1 MSSIT
6 RISRL
11 RGCGIFRDFEWPD
24 TLPNFGRYNL
34 IYGWNGT
41 GKTTLSRLLRNLEL
55 RRSPTMG
62 EATIRIGGRDVGG
75 LAFSQETL
83 PVRVFNREF
92 INESVFP
99 IGGGDLP
106 PIFVVGKE
114 SVEKQKEA
122 ERLKGERKKEE
133 AKRDAARDAKQQAER
148 AFDQHCVDRA
158 KVIKDTLRAPGPNPY
173 NNYDKTNYKSDAA
186 EMLAGGDAS
195 AHPLTDE
202 EREKRLAQIRATP
215 KQKLP
220 EVSYKLP
227 SLQELAESVSEILKT
242 TVVSA
247 AIKALRD
254 DPSLSEWTRQGLRL
268 HKEREAEVCLFCQ
281 QPLPA
286 DRLAALEAHFST
298 EYENFLRKVD
308 QRITE
313 LKTAQESASRLNL
326 PKPVEFY
333 EDLTDEYSAAEGDL
347 RDTLQVVQGFLG
359 ELIRA
364 LKEKKAKPFDCL
376 SLPADVPVVDPAV
389 IDRLNA
395 VIRKHNQA
403 CDDFSSRVSNARKRL
418 ARDMIA
424 ERLDEFV
431 RLRDAVDRTGKELA
445 AAEGE
450 LQRLTEEIKR
460 LKREIVE
467 HRQPA
472 EELNEELRKYLGHD
486 ELCLEVKET
495 GYSITRNFQPAYNL
509 SEGETTAIA
518 LLYFLKSLRDRSF
531 DIKEGV
537 VVLDDPVS
545 SLDAN
550 ALYLAYGFIRER
562 TQDAGQLFILT
573 HNFTFFRQ
581 VRNWFHHLKGQNK
594 RDVAQRPARF
604 YMLNCVRDNGQRCT
618 SFRPLDLLLEEYE
631 SEYQYLF
638 ARIYRAAS
646 DPTPAT
652 LEDNYIL
659 PNMARRLLESFLA
672 FRQPGTAGDLSEKIE
687 RASFDDAKKLRI
699 LRFLH
704 THSHSDSVGEPEHDP
719 SLLAEAGSVLKD
731 LLEFIETQDK
741 AHFDAMVKLV
751 SPPAVEEENG

>member
-1 MSSIT
+1 MKVDCF
-6 RISRL
+6 SRL
-11 RGCGIFRDFEWPD
+11 RGCGVFRDFTWPAE
-24 TLPNFGRYNL
+24 LLEFGRFNL

-41 GKTTLSRLLRNLEL
+41 GKTTLSRLLRDLEL

-75 LAFSQETL
+75 LAFPQETL

-106 PIFVVGKE
+106 PIFFVGKE

-122 ERLKGERKKEE
+122 ERLKGERRKEG
-133 AKRDAARDAKQQAER
+133 AKRDAAREAKQKAER
-148 AFDQHCVDRA
+148 DLDQHCIANAR
-158 KVIKDTLRAPGPNPY
+158 VIKDTLRSPGANRY
-173 NNYDKTNYKSDAA
+173 NNYDKAGYNEDAD
-186 EMLAGGDAS
+186 EMLTGGDVS
-195 AHPLTDE
+195 AHRLTDK
-202 EREKRLAQIRATP
+202 EREKLLAQIRATP
-215 KQKLP
+215 KQKLS

-227 SLQELAESVSEILKT
+227 LLQELADSVSEVLQT
-242 TVVSA
+242 TIVSA
-247 AIKALRD
+247 AIEALKD
-254 DPSLSEWTRQGLRL
+254 DASLSEWTRQGLLL
-268 HKEREAEVCLFCQ
+268 HKKRNAVVCMFCE
-281 QPLPA
+281 QPLPT

-298 EYENFLRKVD
+298 EYEHFLRKVD

-313 LKTAQESASRLNL
+313 LRAAQESASRLNL
-326 PKPVEFY
+326 PKPAELY
-333 EDLTDEYSAAEGDL
+333 EDLADEYSAAEMAL
-347 RDTLQVVQGFLG
+347 REALQVVQGFLG
-359 ELIRA
+359 DLNRA
-364 LKEKKAKPFDCL
+364 LGEKKAEPFDR
-376 SLPADVPVVDPAV
+376 LPLPTHVPVVDPAV
-389 IDRLNA
+389 IDGLNA

-418 ARDMIA
+418 ALSMIT

-460 LKREIVE
+460 LEREIIE

-472 EELNEELRKYLGHD
+472 GELNEELRKYLGHD
-486 ELCLEVKET
+486 ELRLEVKET
-495 GYSITRNFQPAYNL
+495 GYSITRNDQPAYNL

-531 DIKEGV
+531 DIKQGV

-581 VRNWFHHLKGQNK
+581 VRNWFHHLKGQKKNV
-594 RDVAQRPARF
+594 VAQRPAHF
-604 YMLNCVRDNGQRCT
+604 YMLDCVCDNGQRCT
-618 SFRPLDLLLEEYE
+618 SFCPLDRLLEEYE

-646 DPTPAT
+646 APTPAA

-672 FRQPGTAGDLSEKIE
+672 FRQPAASGDLWQKMQSV
-687 RASFDDAKKLRI
+687 AFDGAKKLRI
-699 LRFLH
+699 LRLLH

-731 LLEFIETQDK
+731 LLEFIEAQDK
-741 AHFDAMVKLV
+741 AHFDAMVWLV
-751 SPPAVEEENG
+751 NPPTAEEENG